1 MATKGYHSYRGRRSW
16 WKKLVVAL
24 LVLILL
30 AACGFMLIQR
40 YITYTDDGRLWL
52 DLPFLRQEET
62 LPPAPLP
69 EEQEE
74 MNLVITPPAQPEP
87 EPEPEPETPVQ
98 TARRVAE
105 LSVLPADGEA
115 LRAALDELGANAFAF
130 QVKNSAGQVR
140 CASEMAMDD
149 AVAEDAVDLATLAA
163 LCAREDVDAV
173 ARLNCFH
180 DSYYAWAH
188 MESAGVCQST
198 GYIWYDNNSWHWLD
212 PAKEAARQYV
222 IALALECAQLGFDEL
237 LLEEASYPVKGN
249 LQKID
254 YTGNTMGK
262 TEALKLFLTELRAAV
277 EPYGVKISL
286 LLDSQLL
293 TAEGEAL
300 AETSGQDLKVLLPLV
315 DAVYAQVEDLAAA
328 EAVLAQAAGDE
339 AAPPL
344 IPLMESPGEGER
356 WYMAQ

>member
-62 LPPAPLP
+62 PSPAPLP

-74 MNLVITPPAQPEP
+74 MNLVITPPVQPEP
-87 EPEPEPETPVQ
+87 EPEPEPPVQ

-222 IALALECAQLGFDEL
+222 IALALECARLGFDEL
-237 LLEEASYPVKGN
+237 LLENCGYPTRGETGRIAADGNYDPAALTGTMETFFQALDQTMAQYPEVKVSVV
-249 LQKID
+249 
-254 YTGNTMGK
+254 T
-262 TEALKLFLTELRAAV
+262 
-277 EPYGVKISL
+277 SL
-286 LLDSQLL
+286 
-293 TAEGEAL
+293 
-300 AETSGQDLKVLLPLV
+300 
-315 DAVYAQVEDLAAA
+315 
-328 EAVLAQAAGDE
+328 AVLGGGADGSGLTLDLLERYADRVYVRV
-339 AAPPL
+339 P
-344 IPLMESPGEGER
+344 EGER
-356 WYMAQ
+356 VPAIEGLEIVPIVSQGADTGSWAVLN